1 MGTTRHRARARIGR
15 APLSEKSMARVMRRV
30 LPARNYEPPINYG
43 ELLVEA
49 RDFGIRTK
57 SHFRALLLRHR
68 RALIAADREPLTP
81 QLERMYRSEW
91 GDAMVSDRLRR
102 QFWWSW
108 EALTRLAFEFEF
120 GDKYEEYKRTR
131 YQV

>member
-1 MGTTRHRARARIGR
+1 MSRGRHARAQAGR
-15 APLSEKSMARVMRRV
+15 APLSEQSMNRVMRQI
-30 LPARNYEPPINYG
+30 LPARNNEPPINYA

-49 RDFGIRTK
+49 GDFGIRTRAQ
-57 SHFRALLLRHR
+57 FRALLLRHR

-81 QLERMYRSEW
+81 QLGRMYRSEW
-91 GDAMVSDRLRR
+91 GNALVSDRLRR

-120 GDKYEEYKRTR
+120 GDKYDEYKRAR
-131 YQV
+131 YRV